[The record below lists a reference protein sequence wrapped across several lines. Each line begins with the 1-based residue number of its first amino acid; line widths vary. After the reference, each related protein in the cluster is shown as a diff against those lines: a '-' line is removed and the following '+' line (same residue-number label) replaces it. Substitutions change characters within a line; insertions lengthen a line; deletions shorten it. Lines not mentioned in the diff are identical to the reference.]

1 MRMDC
6 GRVAVAAMLAVV
18 GAAAVDHAEAQERT
32 RGIEVRPDNSIG
44 GVELSLRLEAH
55 GRSGGP
61 RSSVRS
67 GEALSVGEQVVLCF
81 VTSADGYVALWNSDA
96 EGQVPTRIYPNEFDA
111 ETADQAAARVE
122 GGAETCIGGD
132 DDNFRLVI
140 ERPLGEASVYLHYTR
155 DVEQQF
161 SESDFPVIRSTRNPD
176 PRPYA
181 SSYLRYRVVD

>member
-1 MRMDC
+1 MGMGC
-6 GRVAVAAMLAVV
+6 VRVAVAATLAMVS
-18 GAAAVDHAEAQERT
+18 AVAVCHAQGQVRT

-44 GVELSLRLEAH
+44 GVELALRLESQV
-55 GRSGGP
+55 RSGGP

-67 GEALSVGEQVVLCF
+67 GEALPVGEQVVLCF
-81 VTSADGYVALWNSDA
+81 STSEDGYVALWNSDA
-96 EGQVPTRIYPNEFDA
+96 EGLVPTRIYPNEFDA
-111 ETADQAAARVE
+111 ETADEAAAWVA

-132 DDNFRLVI
+132 DDSFRLVI

-155 DVEQQF
+155 DVEHQF
-161 SESDFPVIRSTRNPD
+161 NESDFPVIRSTRSPD